1 MIETVHPSRLRRI
14 PLVVAALT
22 TTLFAV
28 AMVSP
33 ATSRAGEEVFASVG
47 TGEPNGVYYPVGK
60 AICEI
65 VNRDLSIDGVRCS
78 PETTPGSVY
87 NVSAIQSGE
96 LEFGII
102 QADVNFNA
110 YKGEGAWVG
119 RAFLGLRSVLSLY
132 PELVTVMARADS
144 HIQDLAG
151 LAGRRV
157 NVGSKGTGIRTTWD
171 AIEEELG
178 WRDAE
183 RVRPGEMRA
192 DATTS
197 ALCTGAID
205 ANMLIIGHPSQL
217 VKAQQTACAI
227 NLVAIAGPAIDKLL
241 HEHPYYQR
249 DTISADLYGLPADVP
264 TFGERATL
272 VTSASVDTRV
282 VAVVAKEVL
291 GHLAEL
297 RTLHPALARLRPSQM
312 VNDGLTAPL
321 HPGAEQV
328 YKGMGLIE

>member
-1 MIETVHPSRLRRI
+1 MIETLRPSKLHRI
-14 PLVVAALT
+14 RLVVAALT
-22 TTLFAV
+22 TVSFGVAV
-28 AMVSP
+28 VQP
-33 ATSRAGEEVFASVG
+33 ATAGAGEEVFASVG
-47 TGEPNGVYYPVGK
+47 TGELNGVYYPVGK

-65 VNRDLSIDGVRCS
+65 VNRDLRIDGVSCS
-78 PETTPGSVY
+78 PETTPGSAY
-87 NVSAIQSGE
+87 NIHAIQSGE
-96 LEFGII
+96 LEFGIV

-119 RAFLGLRSVLSLY
+119 KPFLDLRSVLSLY

-157 NVGSKGTGIRTTWD
+157 NVGSKGTGIPATWD

-178 WRDAE
+178 WRDKE
-183 RVRPGEMRA
+183 RVQQMGMRA

-197 ALCTGAID
+197 ALCRGAID
-205 ANMLIIGHPSQL
+205 VNMLIVGHPSPL
-217 VKAQQTACAI
+217 VKAQQAACAI
-227 NLVAIAGPAIDKLL
+227 NLVAITGPAIDKLL
-241 HEHPYYQR
+241 HKHSYYQR
-249 DTISADLYGLPADVP
+249 DTIPADFYGLPADVP
-264 TFGERATL
+264 TFGGRATL

-297 RTLHPALARLRPSQM
+297 CTLHPALARLRPSQM

-328 YKGMGLIE
+328 YREMGLI

>member
-1 MIETVHPSRLRRI
+1 MIETVCPWRLRHIR
-14 PLVVAALT
+14 LVVAALT
-22 TTLFAV
+22 TMLFGVAV
-28 AMVSP
+28 VPPDTA
-33 ATSRAGEEVFASVG
+33 RAGEEVFASVG
-47 TGEPNGVYYPVGK
+47 TGELNGVYYPVAK

-87 NVSAIQSGE
+87 NIHAIQSGE
-96 LEFGII
+96 LEFGIV

-119 RAFLGLRSVLSLY
+119 RPFHDLRSVLSLY

-178 WRDAE
+178 WRDDE
-183 RVRPGEMRA
+183 RVRPVEMRA
-192 DATTS
+192 GATTS
-197 ALCTGAID
+197 ALCSGAID
-205 ANMLIIGHPSQL
+205 ASMLIVGHPSPL
-217 VKAQQTACAI
+217 VKAQQAACAI
-227 NLVAIAGPAIDKLL
+227 NLVAISGPAIDKLL
-241 HEHPYYQR
+241 QKHSYYQR
-249 DTISADLYGLPADVP
+249 ETIPADLYGLPAEVP
-264 TFGERATL
+264 TFGGRATL
-272 VTSASVDTRV
+272 VTSASVDARV
-282 VAVVAKEVL
+282 VAVVAREVL
-291 GHLAEL
+291 GHLTEL
-297 RTLHPALARLRPSQM
+297 RTLHPALARLRSRQM

-321 HPGAEQV
+321 HPGAEQI
-328 YKGMGLIE
+328 YKETGLIE

>member
-1 MIETVHPSRLRRI
+1 
-14 PLVVAALT
+14 
-22 TTLFAV
+22 
-28 AMVSP
+28 MVGP
-33 ATSRAGEEVFASVG
+33 ATARAGDEVFASLG
-47 TGEPNGVYYPVGK
+47 TGELNGVYYPVGK

-65 VNRDLSIDGVRCS
+65 VNQDLSVYGVRCS
-78 PETTPGSVY
+78 HETTPGSVY
-87 NVSAIQSGE
+87 NMRAIQSGE
-96 LEFGII
+96 LEFGIV

-119 RAFLGLRSVLSLY
+119 KPFLDLRSVLSLY

-157 NVGSKGTGIRTTWD
+157 NVGSEGTGTRATWD
-171 AIEEELG
+171 AIEHELG

-183 RVRPGEMRA
+183 RVRPVEMRA

-197 ALCTGAID
+197 ALCSGVID
-205 ANMLIIGHPSQL
+205 ANVLIVGHPSPL
-217 VKAQQTACAI
+217 VKAQQAACEI
-227 NLVAIAGPAIDKLL
+227 NLVPVTGPAIDKLL
-241 HEHPYYQR
+241 HKHLYYQPE
-249 DTISADLYGLPADVP
+249 TIPADLYRLPADVP
-264 TFGERATL
+264 TFGGRATL
-272 VTSASVDTRV
+272 VTSATVDTRV

-328 YKGMGLIE
+328 YKQMGLIE

>member
-1 MIETVHPSRLRRI
+1 MIETVRSSRFRRI
-14 PLVVAALT
+14 RLVAAVLLGVAVVA
-22 TTLFAV
+22 
-28 AMVSP
+28 P
-33 ATSRAGEEVFASVG
+33 APARAGDEVFASVG
-47 TGEPNGVYYPVGK
+47 TGELNGVYYPVGK

-65 VNRDLSIDGVRCS
+65 VNRDLSIDGIRCS
-78 PETTPGSVY
+78 PEITPGSVY
-87 NVSAIQSGE
+87 NVGAILSGE

-102 QADVNFNA
+102 QADVNFSA

-132 PELVTVMARADS
+132 PELVTVMARTDS
-144 HIQDLAG
+144 HIQDLG
-151 LAGRRV
+151 NLAGRRV
-157 NVGSKGTGIRTTWD
+157 NVGSKGTGIRVTWD

-183 RVRPGEMRA
+183 RVRSVGMRA

-197 ALCTGAID
+197 ALCSEVID
-205 ANMLIIGHPSQL
+205 ANMLIIGHPSPL
-217 VKAQQTACAI
+217 VKAQQAACAI
-227 NLVAIAGPAIDKLL
+227 NLVAITGPAIDKVL
-241 HEHPYYQR
+241 HKHLYYQR
-249 DTISADLYGLPADVP
+249 ETIPADLYGLPADVP
-264 TFGERATL
+264 TFGGRATL

-282 VAVVAKEVL
+282 VALVAKQVL

-312 VNDGLTAPL
+312 VSDGLTAPL

-328 YKGMGLIE
+328 YRQMGLIE

>member
-1 MIETVHPSRLRRI
+1 MIETVRPSRLRRI
-14 PLVVAALT
+14 RLALAALT
-22 TTLFAV
+22 TTLFGV
-28 AMVSP
+28 AAAASST
-33 ATSRAGEEVFASVG
+33 AHAGDEVFASVG
-47 TGEPNGVYYPVGK
+47 TGELNGVYYPVGK

-87 NVSAIQSGE
+87 NTRAIQSGE
-96 LEFGII
+96 LEFGIV

-119 RAFLGLRSVLSLY
+119 KPFLDLRSVLSLY

-157 NVGSKGTGIRTTWD
+157 NVGSKGTGIRATWD

-178 WRDAE
+178 WRDEE
-183 RVRPGEMRA
+183 RVRPMGMRA

-197 ALCTGAID
+197 ALCSGAID
-205 ANMLIIGHPSQL
+205 ANMLIVGHPSPL
-217 VKAQQTACAI
+217 VKAQQAACAI
-227 NLVAIAGPAIDKLL
+227 NLVAITGPAIDTLL
-241 HEHPYYQR
+241 HKHLYYQR
-249 DTISADLYGLPADVP
+249 ETIPADLYGLPADVP
-264 TFGERATL
+264 TFGGRATL

-328 YKGMGLIE
+328 YRMMGLIE